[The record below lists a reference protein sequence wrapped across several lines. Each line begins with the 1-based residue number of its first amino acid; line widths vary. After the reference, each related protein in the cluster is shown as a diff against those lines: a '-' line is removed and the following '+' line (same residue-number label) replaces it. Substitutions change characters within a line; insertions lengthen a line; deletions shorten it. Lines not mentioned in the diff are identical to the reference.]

1 MKRALMRG
9 GALLGAYL
17 LVEWL
22 FAYVSLTEGLVTP
35 RAVPNVGVVGLGALF
50 LALRFVVRGVVP
62 ASLVFSLVRALAGAT
77 RRQREALRAIAIR
90 GAHRARVAPDPP
102 GGDH

>member
-1 MKRALMRG
+1 MKRTLIRG
-9 GALLGAYL
+9 AMVLGAYL

-22 FAYVSLTEGLVTP
+22 FAYLSLTEGLVTP

-50 LALRFVVRGVVP
+50 LALRFVVRVVLP

-77 RRQREALRAIAIR
+77 GRPREALRAIAIR
-90 GAHRARVAPDPP
+90 GAHRARVAPDPAA
-102 GGDH
+102 GGN